1 MIKVNIHIFI
11 LSLFIILFNYG
22 CSKIRESAGVTR
34 KTPDEFQVIE
44 NPPLVI
50 PPDYS
55 LLPPGKGQTKN
66 IDDIENELAQ
76 EILFGS
82 NQDENYQ
89 MNQLST
95 MNKILLEANADKA
108 TNEIREEINETFAN
122 EMKTDDVF
130 QVEWNTEREV
140 LDAVKESE
148 RIREKTFNNKSIT
161 EGEIPIKKEKIKK
174 KKKKRFII
182 F

>member
-55 LLPPGKGQTKN
+55 LLPPGKVKQ
-66 IDDIENELAQ
+66 
-76 EILFGS
+76 
-82 NQDENYQ
+82 
-89 MNQLST
+89 
-95 MNKILLEANADKA
+95 
-108 TNEIREEINETFAN
+108 
-122 EMKTDDVF
+122 KT
-130 QVEWNTEREV
+130 
-140 LDAVKESE
+140 LM
-148 RIREKTFNNKSIT
+148 I
-161 EGEIPIKKEKIKK
+161 
-174 KKKKRFII
+174 
-182 F
+182 